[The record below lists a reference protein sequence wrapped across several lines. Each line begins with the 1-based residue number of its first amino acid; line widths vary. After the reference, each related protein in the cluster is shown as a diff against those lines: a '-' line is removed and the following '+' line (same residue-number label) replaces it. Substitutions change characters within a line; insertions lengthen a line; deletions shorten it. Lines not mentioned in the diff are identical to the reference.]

1 MKMRLVALALPL
13 LALPGVAAAA
23 DGCPDEPSITWSPDN
38 SAISVAFS
46 EDFQIVDVEG
56 PATVTCSRPIP
67 TRDPDGGPYPPAA
80 PGRIDAY
87 SADFRGFVAP
97 DAAATFTVEENGVIR
112 SVVVGSEDELFDEPF
127 LRTYLRP
134 EDGKLTS
141 TISVTSI
148 GEGPTPVAGVDSVDY
163 AFLGW
168 TTMESQVASIEDLSP
183 QATAI
188 VTHLNAT
195 TALLVGGGRPIEG
208 PNSVGLV
215 GAVGS
220 HTVGVTGHADL
231 GGGFSLDAGAA
242 IFEQSA
248 GGATTSGL
256 LLGGKASFVQPEDG
270 GAFRLFGSAGGSYA
284 PDMSMRFSRSYTLYD
299 FDDEPG
305 TVTARSDGKGSMSAL
320 WLEGGVLVA
329 PAPDNEIAFSVSY
342 ARNWLDYG
350 SVAEEQTDTNPFA
363 FSGSGSSTFNTVK
376 AGAAWTAALAP
387 DLDMTL
393 HGAIGQVFAG
403 ELTGNVAL
411 VGPITVGGTDETFA
425 EYGARLGWQA
435 TETTQLDLFALGSTG
450 SVTGTHVQ
458 VGSSLRMKF

>member
-23 DGCPDEPSITWSPDN
+23 DGCPDDTTYMVIHVPDN
-38 SAISVAFS
+38 SGVSVIFD
-46 EDFQIVDVEG
+46 EMRIVDPVG
-56 PATVTCSRPIP
+56 PTTVTCNLQVSAREPNAP
-67 TRDPDGGPYPPAA
+67 TGA
-80 PGRIDAY
+80 GRIEAY
-87 SADFRGFVAP
+87 SADYRGFVAP
-97 DAAATFTVEENGVIR
+97 DEAATYTVEENGVVR
-112 SVVVGSEDELFDEPF
+112 RFRFRPNEDGTDVL
-127 LRTYLRP
+127 LHTYLRP
-134 EDGKLTS
+134 DD
-141 TISVTSI
+141 
-148 GEGPTPVAGVDSVDY
+148 AGYLNSDIEIAVDSNSGGEVASLDTVDY
-163 AFLGW
+163 LFLGW

-242 IFEQSA
+242 IFEQSV

-270 GAFRLFGSAGGSYA
+270 SAFRLFGSAGGSYA

-299 FDDEPG
+299 LDDEPG

-363 FSGSGSSTFNTVK
+363 FSGSGSSTFDTVK

-403 ELTGNVAL
+403 ELTGDVAL